1 MLPRQRFVRI
11 KYRKQQVQ
19 MYSPSYFPS
28 RSLCLVLRSGSWT
41 YAKSC
46 DCQVTFHH
54 DLESHL
60 GREISNRNLVTIR
73 KIAWTRY
80 LINDNIDHFYINPRD
95 SPSVLS
101 HFLPVNRPTTS
112 WYLYISNRWSSQIES
127 DLKVMRPQRSIT
139 IWTIPLILHI
149 AWKIGTPVIRNATG
163 HCTHRLISAVL
174 ILMAAL

>member
-11 KYRKQQVQ
+11 NYRTQQVH

-28 RSLCLVLRSGSWT
+28 RSLCLVLRSGSWDVCKELRSPSHFP
-41 YAKSC
+41 Y
-46 DCQVTFHH
+46 

-60 GREISNRNLVTIR
+60 GREINNRNLVTIR